1 MGELLM
7 SAPVMPRIQV
17 LLGVDIQ
24 TKQNYVNDCACV
36 ASPACQDICAPD
48 RFPGDRQLIQA
59 SEARTFQ
66 VDGQNTIMLPKSGSC
81 RAAVLNREAFE
92 LWAGF
97 AQPSTI
103 LEKTSAVDDQN
114 QRNEVMHAIREL
126 WRGGYLESARS
137 TSIQKTRP
145 DHLDVWIH
153 VTDRCN
159 LRCSYCFLP
168 HRKVDMPEE
177 VGHDVVNASL
187 RAALLQGYSQVKLK
201 YAGGEPTLRMDF
213 VEKLHLHA
221 QEKFTQKS
229 VALSGVVLTNGTLL
243 NEGALRRI
251 GRAGLELMIS
261 IDGMSF
267 SNDRQRIAP
276 RGLGTA
282 AKIRQAID
290 KALNANIVPCISITV
305 TPESALALPQF
316 IEWILARDLE
326 FGINFYRETPGAS
339 PHTDIEREEAKL
351 VAGLHAVYDVLERR
365 LPNRSLL
372 DSIADRTSLS
382 LPHNHACGAGINYLV
397 FNTDGSISKC
407 HMLLDQPA
415 TTCADPNPL
424 ATIGGGS
431 HGFENLPVKERED
444 CAMCEWSEWCAGG
457 CPLLTLRVAGNSK
470 ARSPYCRIYR
480 EILPRVI
487 RLEGL
492 RILKY
497 APSDSGPYQPSATM

>member
-1 MGELLM
+1 M
-7 SAPVMPRIQV
+7 SAPVTPRIQV

-36 ASPACQDICAPD
+36 ASPACQDICVPD
-48 RFPGDRQLIQA
+48 RFPGVRQLIQA
-59 SEARTFQ
+59 REARTFQ
-66 VDGQNTIMLPKSGSC
+66 VDGRNTILLPTSSSRG
-81 RAAVLNREAFE
+81 AAVLNREALE

-103 LEKTSAVDDQN
+103 LEKTSAVNDQH
-114 QRNEVMHAIREL
+114 QRNEVTHAIREL
-126 WRGGYLESARS
+126 WRGGYLERPRS
-137 TSIQKTRP
+137 TSFQTIRP
-145 DHLDVWIH
+145 DHLDAWIH

-177 VGHDVVNASL
+177 VGHDVINASL
-187 RAALLQGYSQVKLK
+187 RAALSQGYSQVKLK

-213 VEKLHLHA
+213 VERLHLHA
-221 QEKFTQKS
+221 QEKFTQQS
-229 VALSGVVLTNGTLL
+229 VALRGVVLTNGTLL
-243 NEGALRRI
+243 NDDVLRRI
-251 GRAGLELMIS
+251 SRARLELMIS
-261 IDGMSF
+261 IDGLSF

-276 RGLGTA
+276 RGVGTA

-290 KALNANIVPCISITV
+290 KALDARIVPCISITV
-305 TPESALALPQF
+305 TPESAEALPQL

-326 FGINFYRETPGAS
+326 FSINFYRETPGAR
-339 PHTDIEREEAKL
+339 PHTDIEREERKL
-351 VAGLHAVYDVLERR
+351 VASLHAMYDVLEHR

-382 LPHNHACGAGINYLV
+382 LPHHHACGAGINYLV
-397 FNTDGSISKC
+397 FNTDGSIAKC
-407 HMLLDQPA
+407 HMLLDQP
-415 TTCADPNPL
+415 TTTYTDLNPL
-424 ATIGGGS
+424 ATLRS
-431 HGFENLPVKERED
+431 KSDGFENLPVEERDD
-444 CAMCEWSEWCAGG
+444 CAVCEWREWCAGG
-457 CPLLTLRVAGNSK
+457 CPLLTLRVAGSSK
-470 ARSPYCRIYR
+470 AKSPYCRIYR

-497 APSDSGPYQPSATM
+497 ASSDSGPHQPSAAM